1 MMVSVANE
9 LAKEHEVT
17 LLSIQNPKGNSYYE
31 VDPSIRICNMN
42 REYGKK
48 GQLLRRVV
56 KKLVR
61 SQSPVLPASVA
72 AWTYYPKDMV
82 KDLQQILTERA
93 FDVVIASAVPC
104 TLLLGQAAP
113 GLKGMRLIGWHH
125 KFVPNLFSN
134 EGLWDFMRS
143 RDWQRMHKK
152 GDSWYPDQ
160 KRCGRISAEYGASM
174 YVYL

>member
-1 MMVSVANE
+1 MKLCLMGPPLGECGGIQRVMVSVANE

-61 SQSPVLPASVA
+61 SQSPVLPASVV
-72 AWTYYPKDMV
+72 AWTYYPCLLYTSRCV
-82 KDLQQILTERA
+82 YETDLQLSGKS
-93 FDVVIASAVPC
+93 F
-104 TLLLGQAAP
+104 
-113 GLKGMRLIGWHH
+113 
-125 KFVPNLFSN
+125 
-134 EGLWDFMRS
+134 
-143 RDWQRMHKK
+143 
-152 GDSWYPDQ
+152 
-160 KRCGRISAEYGASM
+160 
-174 YVYL
+174 

>member
-1 MMVSVANE
+1 MVSVANE

-93 FDVVIASAVPC
+93 FDVVIGIGGSLHAAFGTGSTGIERNASYW
-104 TLLLGQAAP
+104 
-113 GLKGMRLIGWHH
+113 M
-125 KFVPNLFSN
+125 
-134 EGLWDFMRS
+134 
-143 RDWQRMHKK
+143 
-152 GDSWYPDQ
+152 
-160 KRCGRISAEYGASM
+160 AS
-174 YVYL
+174 

>member
-1 MMVSVANE
+1 MGPPLGECGGIQRVMVSVANE

-17 LLSIQNPKGNSYYE
+17 LLSIQNSKGNSYYE

-104 TLLLGQAAP
+104 STGIE
-113 GLKGMRLIGWHH
+113 R
-125 KFVPNLFSN
+125 N
-134 EGLWDFMRS
+134 
-143 RDWQRMHKK
+143 
-152 GDSWYPDQ
+152 
-160 KRCGRISAEYGASM
+160 ASYWM
-174 YVYL
+174 AS